1 MFEKCKGKYKVYVH
15 VNKINGKIYIG
26 QTCNSLSVR
35 AGRKSGIG
43 YKHSTHFYN
52 AIQKYGWENFEHIIL
67 IDGLSLEMANI
78 IEEELPCF
86 KMEDNIAWAVARL
99 YEEDEISLYD
109 NGKAD
114 ESDFYTDKVRWSEF
128 EEREAKEILESI
140 E

>member
-1 MFEKCKGKYKVYVH
+1 MSMCIEVEARTIYTVRLTDEDMVKV
-15 VNKINGKIYIG
+15 KKWIK
-26 QTCNSLSVR
+26 
-35 AGRKSGIG
+35 
-43 YKHSTHFYN
+43 
-52 AIQKYGWENFEHIIL
+52 EH
-67 IDGLSLEMANI
+67 
-78 IEEELPCF
+78 EEDLPSF

-109 NGKAD
+109 DGKAD

>member
-1 MFEKCKGKYKVYVH
+1 MGMKIEVEATIIYTVHLTDEDMVKV
-15 VNKINGKIYIG
+15 KKWIK
-26 QTCNSLSVR
+26 
-35 AGRKSGIG
+35 
-43 YKHSTHFYN
+43 
-52 AIQKYGWENFEHIIL
+52 EH
-67 IDGLSLEMANI
+67 
-78 IEEELPCF
+78 EEELPCF

-109 NGKAD
+109 DGKAD